1 LRLLSNK
8 KINITKSITT
18 LKTNVLGDDDVSLL
32 SRKKP
37 VILGLD
43 ISSTSVKLLELEQDG
58 DNYRVKSL
66 AVEPLPD
73 NAVVEKNFQDV
84 EAIGETI
91 QKALKRSGT
100 KARLAAVAVAGSAV
114 ITKIINMPANL
125 SENELEQQIQME
137 ADQYIPYPLEE
148 INLDFEVIGQTAN
161 NPETVDVLL
170 AASRSEN
177 IETRTDALDIGGL
190 KAKIVDVEAYTVEN
204 VAPLLT
210 AQMEDSGKDKIIAV
224 IDIGATMT
232 SLNVIENGNLIYTR
246 EQNFGGKQ
254 LTEEIMRRYGL
265 AYEEAGRLKKS
276 GGLPDNYIP
285 EVLEPFKETI
295 AQQVS
300 RFLQFFYTSGQY
312 NSVDLIALAGGCASI
327 PAIDELVESQ
337 LGIKTVIANPFAS
350 MSLSSKVNPQAL
362 SKDAPSL
369 MIACGLALRSF
380 D

>member
-1 LRLLSNK
+1 M
-8 KINITKSITT
+8 
-18 LKTNVLGDDDVSLL
+18 SLL

-58 DNYRVKSL
+58 DNYRVQSL

-73 NAVVEKNFQDV
+73 NAVVEKSFQDV

-91 QKALKRSGT
+91 KKAVKRSGT
-100 KARLAAVAVAGSAV
+100 KAKLAAVAVAGSAV

-125 SENELEQQIQME
+125 SENELELQIQQE

-148 INLDFEVIGQTAN
+148 INLDFEVVGPTAN
-161 NPETVDVLL
+161 NPDSVDVLL

-177 IETRTDALDIGGL
+177 IESRTDALDIGGL
-190 KAKIVDVEAYTVEN
+190 SAKIVDVEAYTVEN

-210 AQMEDSGKDKIIAV
+210 AQMEDHGKDKIIAI

-295 AQQVS
+295 AQQVG
-300 RFLQFFYTSGQY
+300 RFLQFFYTSGQH
-312 NSVDLIALAGGCASI
+312 NTVDLIALAGGCASI
-327 PAIDELVESQ
+327 PGIDELVESQ
-337 LGIKTVIANPFAS
+337 LGITTVIANPFAN
-350 MSLSSKVNPQAL
+350 MSLSSKVNPQSL

-369 MIACGLALRSF
+369 IIACGLALRSF
-380 D
+380 H

>member
-1 LRLLSNK
+1 
-8 KINITKSITT
+8 
-18 LKTNVLGDDDVSLL
+18 VSLL

-43 ISSTSVKLLELEQDG
+43 ISSTSVKLLELEKDG
-58 DNYRVKSL
+58 NNYRVQSL

-91 QKALKRSGT
+91 QKAVKRSGT
-100 KARLAAVAVAGSAV
+100 KAKLAAVAVAGSAV

-125 SENELEQQIQME
+125 SESDLEQQIQLE

-148 INLDFEVIGQTAN
+148 INLDFEIIGPTAN
-161 NPETVDVLL
+161 NPDSVDVLL

-177 IETRTDALDIGGL
+177 IETRTDALEIGGL
-190 KAKIVDVEAYTVEN
+190 TAKIVDVEAYTVEN
-204 VAPLLT
+204 VASLLT
-210 AQMEDSGKDKIIAV
+210 AQMEDGGKDKIIAV

-300 RFLQFFYTSGQY
+300 RFLQFFYTAGQH
-312 NSVDLIALAGGCASI
+312 NTVDLIALAGGCASI
-327 PAIDELVESQ
+327 PGIDELVESQ
-337 LGIKTVIANPFAS
+337 LGIKTVIANPFAN

>member
-1 LRLLSNK
+1 
-8 KINITKSITT
+8 
-18 LKTNVLGDDDVSLL
+18 VSLL

-43 ISSTSVKLLELEQDG
+43 ISSTSVKLLELAKDG
-58 DNYRVKSL
+58 DNYRVQSL

-91 QKALKRSGT
+91 QKAVKRSGT
-100 KARLAAVAVAGSAV
+100 KAKLAAVAVAGSAV
-114 ITKIINMPANL
+114 ITKIINMPANQ
-125 SENELEQQIQME
+125 SEKELEQQIQLE

-148 INLDFEVIGQTAN
+148 INLDFEVIGPTEN
-161 NPETVDVLL
+161 NPESVDVLL

-177 IETRTDALDIGGL
+177 IETRSDALEIGGL
-190 KAKIVDVEAYTVEN
+190 KAKVVDVEAYTVEN

-210 AQMEDSGKDKIIAV
+210 AHLEDGGKDKIIAV

-232 SLNVIENGNLIYTR
+232 CLNVIQNGNLIYTR

-300 RFLQFFYTSGQY
+300 RFLQFFYTAGQH

-327 PAIDELVESQ
+327 PGIDELIESH
-337 LGIKTVIANPFAS
+337 LGTKTVIANPFAN
-350 MSLSSKVNPQAL
+350 MSLSSKVNPQSL

>member
-1 LRLLSNK
+1 
-8 KINITKSITT
+8 
-18 LKTNVLGDDDVSLL
+18 VSLL

-43 ISSTSVKLLELEQDG
+43 ISSTSVKLLELQQDG
-58 DNYRVKSL
+58 DNFKVQSL
-66 AVEPLPD
+66 AIEPLPD

-91 QKALKRSGT
+91 KKAVKRAGT
-100 KARLAAVAVAGSAV
+100 KARNAAVAVAGSAV
-114 ITKIINMPANL
+114 ITKIITMPANL
-125 SENELEQQIQME
+125 SGGELEAQIQLE

-148 INLDFEVIGQTAN
+148 INLDFEVMGPTES
-161 NPETVDVLL
+161 NPETIDVLL

-177 IETRTDALDIGGL
+177 IESRTAALEIGGL
-190 KAKIVDVEAYTVEN
+190 VPKIVDVEAYTIEH
-204 VAPLLT
+204 ATDLL
-210 AQMEDSGKDKIIAV
+210 ARDMEDRGKDKVIAV

-232 SLNVIENGNLIYTR
+232 SLNVIENGHLIYTR

-300 RFLQFFYTSGQY
+300 RFLQFFYTAGKH
-312 NSVDLIALAGGCASI
+312 NAVDLIALAGGCAAI
-327 PAIDELVESQ
+327 PGIDELVESQ
-337 LGIKTVIANPFAS
+337 LETPTVIANPFS
-350 MSLSSKVNPQAL
+350 KMSLSSKVNPEAL

>member
-1 LRLLSNK
+1 
-8 KINITKSITT
+8 
-18 LKTNVLGDDDVSLL
+18 
-32 SRKKP
+32 
-37 VILGLD
+37 
-43 ISSTSVKLLELEQDG
+43 
-58 DNYRVKSL
+58 
-66 AVEPLPD
+66 
-73 NAVVEKNFQDV
+73 
-84 EAIGETI
+84 
-91 QKALKRSGT
+91 
-100 KARLAAVAVAGSAV
+100 
-114 ITKIINMPANL
+114 MPANL
-125 SENELEQQIQME
+125 SESELEQQIQLE

-148 INLDFEVIGQTAN
+148 INLDFEVIGPTAN
-161 NPETVDVLL
+161 NPDSVDVLL

-177 IETRTDALDIGGL
+177 IETRTDALEIGGL
-190 KAKIVDVEAYTVEN
+190 TAKVVDVEAYTVEN

-210 AQMEDSGKDKIIAV
+210 AQMEDGGKDKIIAV

-300 RFLQFFYTSGQY
+300 RFLQFFYTSGQH

-327 PAIDELVESQ
+327 PGIDELVESQ
-337 LGIKTVIANPFAS
+337 LGIKTVIANPFAN

>member
-1 LRLLSNK
+1 M
-8 KINITKSITT
+8 
-18 LKTNVLGDDDVSLL
+18 SLL

-58 DNYRVKSL
+58 DNFRVQSL

-91 QKALKRSGT
+91 QKAVKRSGT
-100 KARLAAVAVAGSAV
+100 KAKLAAVAVAGSAV

-125 SENELEQQIQME
+125 SENELELQIQQE

-148 INLDFEVIGQTAN
+148 INLDFEVVGPTAN
-161 NPETVDVLL
+161 NPDSVDVLL

-177 IETRTDALDIGGL
+177 IENRTDALDIGGL
-190 KAKIVDVEAYTVEN
+190 TAKIVDVEAYTVEN

-210 AQMEDSGKDKIIAV
+210 AQMEDAGKDKVIAI

-295 AQQVS
+295 AQQVG
-300 RFLQFFYTSGQY
+300 RFLQFFYTSGQH
-312 NSVDLIALAGGCASI
+312 NAVDLIALAGGCASI
-327 PAIDELVESQ
+327 PGIDELVESQ
-337 LGIKTVIANPFAS
+337 LGITTVIANPFAN
-350 MSLSSKVNPQAL
+350 MSLSSKVNPQSL

-369 MIACGLALRSF
+369 IIACGLALRSF
-380 D
+380 N

>member
-1 LRLLSNK
+1 M
-8 KINITKSITT
+8 
-18 LKTNVLGDDDVSLL
+18 SLL

-43 ISSTSVKLLELEQDG
+43 ISSTSVKLLELEKDG
-58 DNYRVKSL
+58 NNYRVQSL

-91 QKALKRSGT
+91 QKAVKRSGT

-125 SENELEQQIQME
+125 SESELEQQIQLE

-148 INLDFEVIGQTAN
+148 INLDFEVIGSTAN
-161 NPETVDVLL
+161 NPDSVDVLL

-177 IETRTDALDIGGL
+177 IETRTDALEIGGL
-190 KAKIVDVEAYTVEN
+190 AAKIVDVEAYTVEN

-210 AQMEDSGKDKIIAV
+210 AQMEDGGKDKIIAI

-300 RFLQFFYTSGQY
+300 RFLQFFYTSGQH

-327 PAIDELVESQ
+327 PGIDELVESQ
-337 LGIKTVIANPFAS
+337 LGIKTVIANPFAN

>member
-1 LRLLSNK
+1 
-8 KINITKSITT
+8 
-18 LKTNVLGDDDVSLL
+18 VSLL

-43 ISSTSVKLLELEQDG
+43 ISSTSVKLLELQQDG
-58 DNYRVKSL
+58 DNYKVQSL
-66 AVEPLPD
+66 AIEPLPD

-91 QKALKRSGT
+91 KKAVKRAGT
-100 KARLAAVAVAGSAV
+100 KAKNAAVAVAGSAV
-114 ITKIINMPANL
+114 ITKIITMPASL
-125 SENELEQQIQME
+125 SGGELEAQIQLE

-148 INLDFEVIGQTAN
+148 INLDFEVMGPTEN
-161 NPETVDVLL
+161 NPETIDVLL

-177 IETRTDALDIGGL
+177 IESRTAALEIGGL
-190 KAKIVDVEAYTVEN
+190 VPKIVDVEAYTIEH
-204 VAPLLT
+204 AADLL
-210 AQMEDSGKDKIIAV
+210 AKDMEEGGKDKVIAV

-232 SLNVIENGNLIYTR
+232 SLNVIENGHLIYTR

-265 AYEEAGRLKKS
+265 AYEEAGRLKKG

-300 RFLQFFYTSGQY
+300 RFLQFFYTAGKH
-312 NSVDLIALAGGCASI
+312 NSVDLIALAGGCAAI
-327 PAIDELVESQ
+327 PGIDELVESQ
-337 LGIKTVIANPFAS
+337 LDTPTVIANPFS
-350 MSLSSKVNPQAL
+350 KMSLSSKVNPEAL